1 MIRTQVVIAG
11 AGPVGTVAAY
21 YLARQGIDVLLLEA
35 GPDCAQDLRAS
46 TFHPPTLEMLDELEI
61 TPFLLEK
68 GLKAP
73 LYHYRDRRTG
83 AVVEFDLGELEGT
96 TRYPYRLQCEQ
107 YHLAR
112 ALAEKLDA
120 HPKADIRF
128 NSRLVSLSQ
137 DGTGVDVAFET
148 PYAIEKVRADY
159 VIGADGANSAVRK
172 WLGVGFEGFTYPE
185 KFLCLSTAEPLEDYF
200 PNLAH
205 VNYVADP
212 EEWLVLLRVPSV
224 WRILLPA
231 TADSSDAQL
240 VSDENRDRVFQRL
253 IGKTGIKT
261 YHRTIYRM
269 HQRVAESFRQGRAFL
284 VGDSAHLNNPL
295 GGFGMNSGIHDAF
308 NLCRRL
314 VPIIKTGRPD
324 DASLDQ
330 FSRQRRGA
338 ARSFVQAQT
347 IQTMEMMKEGQ
358 GSAQEK
364 RRDELLSIRNDPEQR
379 RQFLRRQAMFQSL
392 ADAATID

>member
-21 YLARQGIDVLLLEA
+21 YLARQGIDVLVLEA
-35 GPDCAQDLRAS
+35 GADCAQDLRAS

-61 TPFLLEK
+61 TPFLLDK

-73 LYHYRDRRTG
+73 IYHYRDRRTG
-83 AVVEFDLGELEGT
+83 QVVEFDLGELADK
-96 TRYPYRLQCEQ
+96 TRYPFRLQCEQ

-112 ALAEKLDA
+112 ALAERLEA
-120 HPKADIRF
+120 HPKATVKF
-128 NSRLVSLSQ
+128 GSRLVYVNQ
-137 DGTGVDVAFET
+137 DETGVYLAYET
-148 PYAIEKVRADY
+148 PFAIEKVRADWL
-159 VIGADGANSAVRK
+159 IGADGANSAVRK
-172 WLGVGFEGFTYPE
+172 WLGIGFEGFTYPE

-231 TADSSDAQL
+231 TPESSDAEL

-253 IGKTGIKT
+253 IGKTGVKT
-261 YHRTIYRM
+261 HHRTIYRM
-269 HQRVAESFRQGRAFL
+269 HQRVADSFRQGRAFL

-308 NLCRRL
+308 NLCQRL
-314 VPIIKTGRPD
+314 TAIIKNGED
-324 DASLDQ
+324 EASLDQ

-347 IQTMEMMKEGQ
+347 IQTMEMMKEGHA
-358 GSAQEK
+358 SAQEK
-364 RRDELLSIRNDPEQR
+364 RRDEMLAIRNDPEKR
-379 RQFLRRQAMFQSL
+379 RQFLMRQAMFQSL
-392 ADAATID
+392 ADAAAID

>member
-21 YLARQGIDVLLLEA
+21 YLARQGIDVLVLEA
-35 GPDCAQDLRAS
+35 GADCAQDLRAS

-73 LYHYRDRRTG
+73 IYHYRDRRTG
-83 AVVEFDLGELEGT
+83 QVVEFDLGELEGT

-112 ALAEKLDA
+112 ALAEKLEA
-120 HPKADIRF
+120 HPKATVKF
-128 NSRLVSLSQ
+128 GSRLVYVNQ
-137 DGTGVDVAFET
+137 DETGVDLAYET
-148 PYAIEKVRADY
+148 PFAIEKVRADWL
-159 VIGADGANSAVRK
+159 IGADGANSAVRK
-172 WLGVGFEGFTYPE
+172 WLGIGFEGFTYPE
-185 KFLCLSTAEPLEDYF
+185 KFLCLSTAEPLEEYF

-231 TADSSDAQL
+231 TAESSDADL

-253 IGKTGIKT
+253 IGKTGVKT
-261 YHRTIYRM
+261 HHRTIYRM
-269 HQRVAESFRQGRAFL
+269 HQRVAESFRKGRAFL

-308 NLCRRL
+308 NLCQRL
-314 VPIIKTGRPD
+314 TAIIKNGED
-324 DASLDQ
+324 EASLEQ

-347 IQTMEMMKEGQ
+347 IQTMEMMKEGHA
-358 GSAQEK
+358 SAQEK
-364 RRDELLSIRNDPEQR
+364 RREEMLAIRNDPERR
-379 RQFLRRQAMFQSL
+379 RQFLMRQAMFQSL
-392 ADAATID
+392 ADAAAID

>member
-1 MIRTQVVIAG
+1 MTRTQVVIAG

-21 YLARQGIDVLLLEA
+21 YLALQGIEVVVLEA
-35 GPDCAQDLRAS
+35 GPDCAHDLRAS

-61 TPFLLEK
+61 TPFLLDK

-73 LYHYRDRRTG
+73 VYHYRDRRTG
-83 AVVEFDLGELEGT
+83 QIVDFDLSELEDM
-96 TRYPYRLQCEQ
+96 TRYPFRLQCEQ
-107 YHLAR
+107 FHLAR
-112 ALAEKLDA
+112 ALAAKLEA
-120 HPKADIRF
+120 HPKATVRF
-128 NSRLVSLSQ
+128 SNRLVGFTQ
-137 DGTGVDVAFET
+137 DDNGVEVTVET
-148 PYAIEKVRADY
+148 PFAIEKIKADY
-159 VIGADGANSAVRK
+159 VIAADGANSTVRK
-172 WLGVGFEGFTYPE
+172 YLGIGLEGFTYPE

-200 PNLAH
+200 PNLAY

-231 TADSSDAQL
+231 TPESSDADL

-269 HQRVAESFRQGRAFL
+269 HQRVAESFRKGRAFL

-295 GGFGMNSGIHDAF
+295 GGFGMNSGIHDAI
-308 NLCRRL
+308 NLCKRL
-314 VPIIKTGRPD
+314 VDVVKKGENEATF
-324 DASLDQ
+324 DQ

-358 GSAQEK
+358 ASAQEK
-364 RRDELLSIRNDPEQR
+364 RRDELLAIRNDPAQR
-379 RQFLRRQAMFQSL
+379 RQFLLRQAMFSSL
-392 ADAATID
+392 ADAAAIE

>member
-1 MIRTQVVIAG
+1 MIRTQVVVAG

-21 YLARQGIDVLLLEA
+21 YLAQQGIDVLVLEA

-46 TFHPPTLEMLDELEI
+46 TFHPPTLEMLDELGI
-61 TPFLLEK
+61 TPFLLDK

-83 AVVEFDLGELEGT
+83 DVVEFDLSELSDI

-112 ALAEKLDA
+112 ALAEKLES
-120 HPKADIRF
+120 HPKAQVKF
-128 NSRLVSLSQ
+128 SSRLVYLNQ
-137 DGTGVDVAFET
+137 DDTGVDLAFET
-148 PYAIEKVRADY
+148 PFAIEKVRADY

-172 WLGVGFEGFTYPE
+172 WLGIGFEGFTYPE
-185 KFLCLSTAEPLEDYF
+185 KFLCLSTKEPLEEYF

-231 TADSSDAQL
+231 QPDTPDAEL
-240 VSDENRDRVFQRL
+240 TSDENRDRVFQRL
-253 IGKTGIKT
+253 IGKTGVQT

-308 NLCRRL
+308 NLCQRL
-314 VPIIKTGRPD
+314 TKIIKNGPD
-324 DASLDQ
+324 EESLEQ

-347 IQTMEMMKEGQ
+347 IQTMEMMKASQAE
-358 GSAQEK
+358 AQAK
-364 RRDELLSIRNDPEQR
+364 RRDELIATQADPAKR
-379 RQFLRRQAMFQSL
+379 RQFLLRQAMFQSL
-392 ADAATID
+392 ADAAAIA

>member
-21 YLARQGIDVLLLEA
+21 YLARQGIDVLVLEA
-35 GPDCAQDLRAS
+35 GADCAQDLRAS
-46 TFHPPTLEMLDELEI
+46 TFHPPTLEMLDDLEI

-73 LYHYRDRRTG
+73 IYHYRDRRTG
-83 AVVEFDLGELEGT
+83 QVVEFDLGELEGS

-112 ALAEKLDA
+112 ALAEKLEA
-120 HPKADIRF
+120 HPKATVKF
-128 NSRLVSLSQ
+128 GSRLVYVNQ
-137 DGTGVDVAFET
+137 DETGVDLAYET
-148 PYAIEKVRADY
+148 PFAIEKVRADWL
-159 VIGADGANSAVRK
+159 IGADGANSAVRK
-172 WLGVGFEGFTYPE
+172 WLGIGFDGFTYPE

-231 TADSSDAQL
+231 TPESSDADL
-240 VSDENRDRVFQRL
+240 VSDENRDRVFHRL
-253 IGKTGIKT
+253 IGRTGVKTP
-261 YHRTIYRM
+261 HRTIYRM
-269 HQRVAESFRQGRAFL
+269 HQRVAESFRKGRAFL
-284 VGDSAHLNNPL
+284 IGDSAHLNNPL

-308 NLCRRL
+308 NLCQRL
-314 VPIIKTGRPD
+314 TAIIKNGED
-324 DASLDQ
+324 EASLDQ

-347 IQTMEMMKEGQ
+347 IQTMEMMKEGHA
-358 GSAQEK
+358 SAQEK
-364 RRDELLSIRNDPEQR
+364 RRDEMLAIRNDPERR
-379 RQFLRRQAMFQSL
+379 RQFLMRQAMFQSL
-392 ADAATID
+392 ADAAAID

>member
-21 YLARQGIDVLLLEA
+21 YLAQQGIDVLVLEA
-35 GPDCAQDLRAS
+35 GPDCAHDLRAS
-46 TFHPPTLEMLDELEI
+46 TFHPPTLEMLDELGI
-61 TPFLLEK
+61 TDFLLER

-73 LYHYRDRRTG
+73 VYHYRDRRTG
-83 AVVEFDLGELEGT
+83 QVVDFDLGELADI

-112 ALAEKLDA
+112 ALAERLEA
-120 HPKADIRF
+120 HPKADLRF
-128 NSRLVSLSQ
+128 NSRLVYLSQ
-137 DGTGVDVAFET
+137 GDGGVDLAFET
-148 PYAIEKVRADY
+148 PYAIEKVRADW

-172 WLGVGFEGFTYPE
+172 WLGIGFEGFTYPE

-231 TADSSDAQL
+231 GPNSSDAQL

-253 IGKTGIKT
+253 IGKTGVPT

-314 VPIIKTGRPD
+314 TAIIKQGED
-324 DASLDQ
+324 EASLDQ

-347 IQTMEMMKEGQ
+347 IQTMEMMKEGHA
-358 GSAQEK
+358 SAQEK
-364 RRDELLSIRNDPEQR
+364 RRDEMLAIRNDPAQR
-379 RQFLRRQAMFQSL
+379 RQFLLRQAMFQSL
-392 ADAATID
+392 ADAAAIA

>member
-21 YLARQGIDVLLLEA
+21 YLARQGIDVLVLEA
-35 GPDCAQDLRAS
+35 GADCAQDLRAS

-61 TPFLLEK
+61 TPFLLDK

-73 LYHYRDRRTG
+73 IYHYRDRRTG
-83 AVVEFDLGELEGT
+83 QVVDFDLGELADI

-112 ALAEKLDA
+112 ALAEKLEA
-120 HPKADIRF
+120 HPKAEVRF
-128 NSRLVSLSQ
+128 NSRLVYVNQ
-137 DGTGVDVAFET
+137 DDTGVDLAFET
-148 PYAIEKVRADY
+148 PYAIEKVRADWL
-159 VIGADGANSAVRK
+159 IGADGANSAVRK
-172 WLGVGFEGFTYPE
+172 WSGIGFEGFTYPE
-185 KFLCLSTAEPLEDYF
+185 KFLCLSTEEPLEDYF

-231 TADSSDAQL
+231 DPESSDAQL
-240 VSDENRDRVFQRL
+240 VSDANRDRVFQRL

-261 YHRTIYRM
+261 HHRTIYRM
-269 HQRVAESFRQGRAFL
+269 HQRVAQRFREGRALL

-295 GGFGMNSGIHDAF
+295 GGFGMNSGIHDAY
-308 NLCRRL
+308 NLCQRL
-314 VPIIKTGRPD
+314 TRVIKQGEDHGT
-324 DASLDQ
+324 LDQ
-330 FSRQRRGA
+330 FSRQRSGA

-347 IQTMEMMKEGQ
+347 IQTMEMMKEGHA
-358 GSAQEK
+358 SAQEK
-364 RRDELLSIRNDPEQR
+364 RRDELMATRSDPQRR
-379 RQFLRRQAMFQSL
+379 RQFLLRQAMFQSL
-392 ADAATID
+392 ADAAAID

>member
-21 YLARQGIDVLLLEA
+21 YLARQGIDVLVLEA

-61 TPFLLEK
+61 TPFLLDK

-73 LYHYRDRRTG
+73 IYHYRDRRTG
-83 AVVEFDLGELEGT
+83 QVVDFDLGELADIT
-96 TRYPYRLQCEQ
+96 HYPYRLQCEQ

-112 ALAEKLDA
+112 ALAERLEA
-120 HPKADIRF
+120 HPRAQVKF
-128 NSRLVSLSQ
+128 SSRLVSVNQ
-137 DGTGVDVAFET
+137 DDTGVDLAYET
-148 PYAIEKVRADY
+148 PFAIEKVRADWL
-159 VIGADGANSAVRK
+159 IGADGANSAVRK
-172 WLGVGFEGFTYPE
+172 WAGIGFEGFTYPE

-231 TADSSDAQL
+231 AADSSDADL

-253 IGKTGIKT
+253 IGKTGIQT
-261 YHRTIYRM
+261 HHRTIYRM
-269 HQRVAESFRQGRAFL
+269 HQRVAESFRHGRTFL

-308 NLCRRL
+308 NLCKRL
-314 VPIIKTGRPD
+314 TAIIKDGPD
-324 DASLDQ
+324 EASLDQ

-358 GSAQEK
+358 GTAQEK
-364 RRDELLSIRNDPEQR
+364 RREELLAIRNDPVQR
-379 RQFLRRQAMFQSL
+379 RQFLLKQAMFQSL
-392 ADAATID
+392 ADAAAIA

>member
-21 YLARQGIDVLLLEA
+21 YLARQGIDVLVLEA
-35 GPDCAQDLRAS
+35 GVDCAQDLRAS

-61 TPFLLEK
+61 TPFLLDK

-73 LYHYRDRRTG
+73 IYHYRDRRTG
-83 AVVEFDLGELEGT
+83 QVVEFDLGELADT
-96 TRYPYRLQCEQ
+96 TRYPFRLQCEQ

-112 ALAEKLDA
+112 ALAEKLEA
-120 HPKADIRF
+120 HPKATVKF
-128 NSRLVSLSQ
+128 SSRLVYVNQ
-137 DGTGVDVAFET
+137 DETGVDLAYET
-148 PYAIEKVRADY
+148 PFAIEKVRADWL
-159 VIGADGANSAVRK
+159 IGADGANSAVRK
-172 WLGVGFEGFTYPE
+172 WLGIGFEGFTYPE
-185 KFLCLSTAEPLEDYF
+185 KFLCLSTAEPLEDHF

-231 TADSSDAQL
+231 TAESADADL

-253 IGKTGIKT
+253 IGKTGVKT
-261 YHRTIYRM
+261 HHRTIYRM
-269 HQRVAESFRQGRAFL
+269 HQRVAESFRKGRAFL

-308 NLCRRL
+308 NLCQRL
-314 VPIIKTGRPD
+314 AAIIKHGED
-324 DASLDQ
+324 EASLDQ

-347 IQTMEMMKEGQ
+347 IQTMEMMKEGHS
-358 GSAQEK
+358 SAQEK
-364 RRDELLSIRNDPEQR
+364 RRDEMLAIRSDPEKR
-379 RQFLRRQAMFQSL
+379 RQFLMRQAMFQSL
-392 ADAATID
+392 ADAAAID

>member
-21 YLARQGIDVLLLEA
+21 YLARHGIDVLVLEA
-35 GPDCAQDLRAS
+35 GADCAQDLRAS

-73 LYHYRDRRTG
+73 IYHYRDRRTG
-83 AVVEFDLGELEGT
+83 QVVEFDLGELEGT

-112 ALAEKLDA
+112 ALAEKLEA
-120 HPKADIRF
+120 HPKATVKF
-128 NSRLVSLSQ
+128 GSRLVYVNQ
-137 DGTGVDVAFET
+137 DETGVDLAYET
-148 PYAIEKVRADY
+148 PFAIEKVRADWL
-159 VIGADGANSAVRK
+159 IGADGANSAVRK
-172 WLGVGFEGFTYPE
+172 WLGIGFEGFTYPE
-185 KFLCLSTAEPLEDYF
+185 KFLCLSTAEPLEEYF

-231 TADSSDAQL
+231 TAESSDADL

-253 IGKTGIKT
+253 IGKTGVKT
-261 YHRTIYRM
+261 HHRTIYRM
-269 HQRVAESFRQGRAFL
+269 HQRVAESFRKGRAFL

-308 NLCRRL
+308 NLCQRL
-314 VPIIKTGRPD
+314 TAIIKNGED
-324 DASLDQ
+324 EASLEQ

-347 IQTMEMMKEGQ
+347 IQTMEMMKEGHA
-358 GSAQEK
+358 SAQEK
-364 RRDELLSIRNDPEQR
+364 RRDEMLAIRNDPERR
-379 RQFLRRQAMFQSL
+379 RQFLMRQAMFQSL
-392 ADAATID
+392 ADAAAID

>member
-21 YLARQGIDVLLLEA
+21 YLALQGIDVLVLEA
-35 GPDCAQDLRAS
+35 GPDCAHDLRAS

-73 LYHYRDRRTG
+73 IYHYRDRRTG
-83 AVVEFDLGELEGT
+83 QVVEFDLGELADM
-96 TRYPYRLQCEQ
+96 TRYPFRLQCEQ

-112 ALAEKLDA
+112 ALAEKLEA
-120 HPKADIRF
+120 HPKAQVKF
-128 NSRLVSLSQ
+128 SSRLVYVNQ
-137 DGTGVDVAFET
+137 DETGVDLAYET
-148 PYAIEKVRADY
+148 PFAIEKVRADWL
-159 VIGADGANSAVRK
+159 IGADGANSAVRK
-172 WLGVGFEGFTYPE
+172 WLGIGFEGFTYPE

-231 TADSSDAQL
+231 TADSSDADL

-253 IGKTGIKT
+253 IGKTGVKT

-314 VPIIKTGRPD
+314 TGIIKNGEDKGT
-324 DASLDQ
+324 LDQ

-347 IQTMEMMKEGQ
+347 IQTMEMMKEGHA
-358 GSAQEK
+358 SAQEK
-364 RRDELLSIRNDPEQR
+364 RRDEMLAIRSDPEKR
-379 RQFLRRQAMFQSL
+379 RQFLLRQAMFQSL
-392 ADAATID
+392 ADAAAID

>member
-21 YLARQGIDVLLLEA
+21 YLARQGIDVLVLEA
-35 GPDCAQDLRAS
+35 GADCAQDLRAS

-73 LYHYRDRRTG
+73 IYHYRDRRTG
-83 AVVEFDLGELEGT
+83 QVVEFDLGELEGS

-112 ALAEKLDA
+112 ALTEKLEA
-120 HPKADIRF
+120 HPKATVKF
-128 NSRLVSLSQ
+128 GSRLVYVNQ
-137 DGTGVDVAFET
+137 DETGVDLAYET
-148 PYAIEKVRADY
+148 PFAIEKVRADWL
-159 VIGADGANSAVRK
+159 IGADGANSAVRK
-172 WLGVGFEGFTYPE
+172 WLGIGFEGFTYPE

-231 TADSSDAQL
+231 TPESSDADL

-261 YHRTIYRM
+261 HHRTIYRM
-269 HQRVAESFRQGRAFL
+269 HQRVAESFRKGRAFL
-284 VGDSAHLNNPL
+284 IGDSAHLNNPL

-308 NLCRRL
+308 NLCQRL
-314 VPIIKTGRPD
+314 TAIIKNGED
-324 DASLDQ
+324 EASLDQ

-347 IQTMEMMKEGQ
+347 IQTMEMMKEGHA
-358 GSAQEK
+358 SAQEK
-364 RRDELLSIRNDPEQR
+364 RRDEMLAIRNDPERR
-379 RQFLRRQAMFQSL
+379 RQFLMRQAMFQSL
-392 ADAATID
+392 ADAAAID

>member
-21 YLARQGIDVLLLEA
+21 YLARQGIDVLVLEA
-35 GPDCAQDLRAS
+35 GADCAQDLRAS

-73 LYHYRDRRTG
+73 IYHYRDRRTG
-83 AVVEFDLGELEGT
+83 QVIEFDLGELEGS

-112 ALAEKLDA
+112 ALAEKLEA
-120 HPKADIRF
+120 HPKATVKF
-128 NSRLVSLSQ
+128 GSRLVYVNQ
-137 DGTGVDVAFET
+137 DETGVDLAYET
-148 PYAIEKVRADY
+148 PFAIEKVRADWL
-159 VIGADGANSAVRK
+159 IGADGANSAVRK
-172 WLGVGFEGFTYPE
+172 WLGIGFEGFTYPE

-231 TADSSDAQL
+231 TPESSDADL

-253 IGKTGIKT
+253 IGKTGVKT
-261 YHRTIYRM
+261 HHRTIYRM

-284 VGDSAHLNNPL
+284 IGDSAHLNNPL

-308 NLCRRL
+308 NLCQRL
-314 VPIIKTGRPD
+314 TAIIKNGED
-324 DASLDQ
+324 EASLDQ

-347 IQTMEMMKEGQ
+347 IQTMEMMKEGHA
-358 GSAQEK
+358 SAQEK
-364 RRDELLSIRNDPEQR
+364 RRDEMLAIRNDPERR
-379 RQFLRRQAMFQSL
+379 RQFLMRQAMFQSL
-392 ADAATID
+392 ADAAAID

>member
-1 MIRTQVVIAG
+1 MTRTQVVIAG

-21 YLARQGIDVLLLEA
+21 YLALQGIEVVVLEA
-35 GPDCAQDLRAS
+35 GPDCAHDLRAS

-61 TPFLLEK
+61 TPFLLDK

-73 LYHYRDRRTG
+73 VYHYRDRRTG
-83 AVVEFDLGELEGT
+83 QIVDFDLTELEDM
-96 TRYPYRLQCEQ
+96 TRYPFRLQCEQ
-107 YHLAR
+107 FHLAR
-112 ALAEKLDA
+112 ALAAKLET
-120 HPKADIRF
+120 HPKATVRF
-128 NSRLVSLSQ
+128 SNRLVGFSQ
-137 DGTGVDVAFET
+137 DENGVEVTVET
-148 PYAIEKVRADY
+148 PFAIEKIKADY
-159 VIGADGANSAVRK
+159 VIAADGANSTVRK
-172 WLGVGFEGFTYPE
+172 YLGIGLEGFTYPE

-200 PNLAH
+200 PNLAY

-231 TADSSDAQL
+231 TPESSDADL

-261 YHRTIYRM
+261 HHRTIYRM
-269 HQRVAESFRQGRAFL
+269 HQRVAESFRNGRAFL

-295 GGFGMNSGIHDAF
+295 GGFGMNSGIHDAI
-308 NLCRRL
+308 NLCKRL
-314 VPIIKTGRPD
+314 VDVVKKGENEGTF
-324 DASLDQ
+324 DQ

-358 GSAQEK
+358 AGAQEK
-364 RRDELLSIRNDPEQR
+364 RREELLAIRNDPAQR
-379 RQFLRRQAMFQSL
+379 RQFLLRQAMFQSL
-392 ADAATID
+392 ADAAAIE

>member
-21 YLARQGIDVLLLEA
+21 YLARQGIDVLVLEA
-35 GPDCAQDLRAS
+35 GADCAQDLRAS

-73 LYHYRDRRTG
+73 IYHYRDRRTG
-83 AVVEFDLGELEGT
+83 QVIEFDLGELEGS

-112 ALAEKLDA
+112 ALAEKLEA
-120 HPKADIRF
+120 HPKATVKF
-128 NSRLVSLSQ
+128 GSRLVYVNQ
-137 DGTGVDVAFET
+137 DETGVDLAYET
-148 PYAIEKVRADY
+148 PFAIEKVRADWL
-159 VIGADGANSAVRK
+159 IGADGANSAVRK
-172 WLGVGFEGFTYPE
+172 WLGIGFEGFTYPE

-231 TADSSDAQL
+231 TPESSDSDL

-253 IGKTGIKT
+253 IGKTGVKT
-261 YHRTIYRM
+261 HHRTIYRM
-269 HQRVAESFRQGRAFL
+269 HQRVAESFRKGRAFL
-284 VGDSAHLNNPL
+284 IGDSAHLNNPL

-308 NLCRRL
+308 NLCQRL
-314 VPIIKTGRPD
+314 TAIIKNGED
-324 DASLDQ
+324 EASLDQ

-347 IQTMEMMKEGQ
+347 IQTMEMMKEGHT
-358 GSAQEK
+358 SAQEK
-364 RRDELLSIRNDPEQR
+364 RRDEMLAIRNDPERR
-379 RQFLRRQAMFQSL
+379 RQFLMRQAMFQSL
-392 ADAATID
+392 ADAAAID

>member
-21 YLARQGIDVLLLEA
+21 YLARQGIDVLVLEA
-35 GPDCAQDLRAS
+35 GADCAQDLRAS

-73 LYHYRDRRTG
+73 IYHYRDRRTG
-83 AVVEFDLGELEGT
+83 QVIEFDLGELEGS

-112 ALAEKLDA
+112 ALAEKLEA
-120 HPKADIRF
+120 HPKATVKF
-128 NSRLVSLSQ
+128 GSRLVYVNQ
-137 DGTGVDVAFET
+137 DETGVDLAYET
-148 PYAIEKVRADY
+148 PFAIEKVRADWL
-159 VIGADGANSAVRK
+159 IGADGANSAVRK
-172 WLGVGFEGFTYPE
+172 WLGIGFEGFTYPE

-231 TADSSDAQL
+231 TPESSDADL

-253 IGKTGIKT
+253 IGKTGVKT
-261 YHRTIYRM
+261 HHRTIYRM
-269 HQRVAESFRQGRAFL
+269 HQRVAESFRKGRAFL
-284 VGDSAHLNNPL
+284 IGDSAHLNNPL

-308 NLCRRL
+308 NLCQRL
-314 VPIIKTGRPD
+314 TAIIKNGED
-324 DASLDQ
+324 EASLDQ

-347 IQTMEMMKEGQ
+347 IQTMEMMKEGHT
-358 GSAQEK
+358 SAQEK
-364 RRDELLSIRNDPEQR
+364 RRDEMLAIRNDPERR
-379 RQFLRRQAMFQSL
+379 RQFLMRQAMFQSL
-392 ADAATID
+392 ADAAAID

>member
-21 YLARQGIDVLLLEA
+21 YLARQGIDVLVLEA
-35 GPDCAQDLRAS
+35 GADCAQDLRAS

-61 TPFLLEK
+61 TPFLLDK

-73 LYHYRDRRTG
+73 IYHYRDRRTG
-83 AVVEFDLGELEGT
+83 QVVDFDLGELADI

-112 ALAEKLDA
+112 ALAEKLEA
-120 HPKADIRF
+120 HPKAEVRF
-128 NSRLVSLSQ
+128 NSRLVYVNQ
-137 DGTGVDVAFET
+137 DDTGVDLAFET
-148 PYAIEKVRADY
+148 PYAIEKVRADWL
-159 VIGADGANSAVRK
+159 IGADGANSAVRK
-172 WLGVGFEGFTYPE
+172 WSGIGFEGFTYPE
-185 KFLCLSTAEPLEDYF
+185 KFLCLSTEEPLEDYF

-231 TADSSDAQL
+231 DPESSDAQL

-261 YHRTIYRM
+261 HHRTIYRM
-269 HQRVAESFRQGRAFL
+269 HQRVAQRFREGRALL

-295 GGFGMNSGIHDAF
+295 GGFGMNSGIHDAY
-308 NLCRRL
+308 NLCQRL
-314 VPIIKTGRPD
+314 TRVIKQGEDHGT
-324 DASLDQ
+324 LDQ
-330 FSRQRRGA
+330 FSRQRSGA

-347 IQTMEMMKEGQ
+347 IQTMEMMKEGHA
-358 GSAQEK
+358 SAQEK
-364 RRDELLSIRNDPEQR
+364 RRDELMATRNDPEKR
-379 RQFLRRQAMFQSL
+379 RQFLLRQAMFQSL
-392 ADAATID
+392 ADAAAID

>member
-21 YLARQGIDVLLLEA
+21 YLARQGIDVLVLEA
-35 GPDCAQDLRAS
+35 GADCAQDLRAS

-73 LYHYRDRRTG
+73 IYHYRDRRTG
-83 AVVEFDLGELEGT
+83 QVVEFDLGELEGS

-112 ALAEKLDA
+112 ALTEKLEA
-120 HPKADIRF
+120 HPKATVKF
-128 NSRLVSLSQ
+128 GSRLVYVNQ
-137 DGTGVDVAFET
+137 DETGVDLAYET
-148 PYAIEKVRADY
+148 PFAIEKVRADWL
-159 VIGADGANSAVRK
+159 IGADGANSAVRK
-172 WLGVGFEGFTYPE
+172 WLGIGFEGFTYPE

-231 TADSSDAQL
+231 TPESSDADL

-261 YHRTIYRM
+261 HHRTIYRM
-269 HQRVAESFRQGRAFL
+269 HQRVAESFRKGRAFL
-284 VGDSAHLNNPL
+284 IGDSAHLNNPL

-308 NLCRRL
+308 NLCQRL
-314 VPIIKTGRPD
+314 TAIIKNGED
-324 DASLDQ
+324 EASLDQ

-347 IQTMEMMKEGQ
+347 IQTMEMMKAGHA
-358 GSAQEK
+358 SAQEK
-364 RRDELLSIRNDPEQR
+364 RRDEMLAIRNDPERR
-379 RQFLRRQAMFQSL
+379 RQFLMRQAMFQSL
-392 ADAATID
+392 ADAAAID